1 MLDDLFHY
9 HKQHQICFE
18 YKDEYVYI
26 LSILWITSVYLIPAI
41 INLIIKIIY
50 YLFIPTKQI
59 ILTPINKHN
68 RSISSP
74 IKNNNN
80 NNNNN
85 IVNNHATK
93 DQQQQQQPEE
103 YVAPPPYNPNNINYE
118 LKGGIIS
125 KLFYYIS
132 SYVISSFYHFGKD
145 SIFQCS
151 RQCRWFTVMIFSCIL
166 FMFSSGVV
174 GYLLWNYYYVSP
186 APFIINNNDHHH
198 HNNDNNYLKNTIIE
212 NVSFL
217 NRVYNMVSNSRN
229 N

>member
-1 MLDDLFHY
+1 MLEDLFHY
-9 HKQHQICFE
+9 HKQNQICFE

-26 LSILWITSVYLIPAI
+26 LSILWIISVYLIPAI

-50 YLFIPTKQI
+50 FLFIPTKQEI
-59 ILTPINKHN
+59 IIINPPNKHN

-74 IKNNNN
+74 IKH
-80 NNNNN
+80 N
-85 IVNNHATK
+85 IINTTTTTTG
-93 DQQQQQQPEE
+93 QQQQQLEE
-103 YVAPPPYNPNNINYE
+103 YVAPPPYNPNNNYE

-132 SYVISSFYHFGKD
+132 SYIVSSFYNFSRD

-166 FMFSSGVV
+166 FIFSSGVV
-174 GYLLWNYYYVSP
+174 GYILWNYYYVSV
-186 APFIINNNDHHH
+186 PFITNNNNNNNNDHHN
-198 HNNDNNYLKNTIIE
+198 HNHFQNTIIE
-212 NVSFL
+212 NVSFV
-217 NRVYNMVSNSRN
+217 NRIYNMILNSRN